1 MDLTENTAKE
11 GLVSEQNWGGGGKV
25 AARGGGAIIWG
36 LRYLWVS
43 LKAGV
48 YLEG

>member
-11 GLVSEQNWGGGGKV
+11 GLVSEQKWGGGGKV
-25 AARGGGAIIWG
+25 AAGGGAIIRG

-43 LKAGV
+43 L
-48 YLEG
+48 